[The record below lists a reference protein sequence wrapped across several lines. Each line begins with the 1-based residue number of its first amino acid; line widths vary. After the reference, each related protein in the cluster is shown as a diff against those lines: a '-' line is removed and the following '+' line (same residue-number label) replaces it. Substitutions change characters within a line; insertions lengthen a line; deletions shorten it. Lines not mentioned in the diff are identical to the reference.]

1 MGKPNP
7 DEQQPRRA
15 QSPHRKMPFDKDAV
29 AKSLKF
35 GKGDISGF
43 FQLFF
48 DNTGTVLTIVFLL
61 SINGIL
67 QPEEIYHGFLPGLG
81 LSMFLGNLYYSV
93 MGIRLAVSEG
103 RSDVTCQPYGISTP
117 AAFAFLFGILLPVS
131 LTVACPEDLDAAA
144 CTSYKSSTVLAVGCA
159 ANFIQGGISV
169 LLGICGPWVQR
180 VCPTASLVSALAGVG
195 FAFLALEN
203 IGIAYSS
210 PIVGLIP
217 LFLMLLLYFTGLRT
231 GVIPEA
237 LIIAMIGTAL
247 GWAFGD
253 LTGDAVVESA
263 SELGFRLPMFYAD
276 DLFGA
281 IQQLGPYLGVTI
293 PVAVTAAAN
302 TLMCWQTATKNGDVF
317 SLRETMIADGV
328 GTMLA
333 ACFGCPFGTTVYIG
347 HSAYKRLNATFGY
360 SLLNGIVYLIFTFT
374 GLIAVVQSIIPLTA
388 VLPLVVFVGFMVTSD
403 AFESVPFRHLPA
415 CIFGLMPS
423 VADWSA
429 TGCGA
434 GVSSGLTSFAQG
446 SLLVAMFL
454 AAILT
459 HMIDRCFL
467 SAAAWCSVASL
478 CSLFGL
484 IHSSEVGINFSA
496 NDWSQLRFFIAYISI
511 AAILLIVALVQRF
524 KPNLVDARVPNL
536 TNEMTI
542 AQLFEHARS
551 ATSTHPTS
559 NLELM
564 TSRVSL
570 PAMEKIEMP
579 ERSTSNTELGP
590 DSTSSSTK
598 EAETVVV

>member
-1 MGKPNP
+1 
-7 DEQQPRRA
+7 
-15 QSPHRKMPFDKDAV
+15 MPFDKDAV
-29 AKSLKF
+29 ANSITF

-48 DNTGTVLTIVFLL
+48 DNAGTVLTIVFLL

-131 LTVACPEDLDAAA
+131 LTIACPDDLDAAA

-195 FAFLALEN
+195 MAFLALEN
-203 IGIAYSS
+203 IGIAYAS

-231 GVIPEA
+231 GLIPEA
-237 LIIAMIGTAL
+237 LIIAVVGTAL

-263 SELGFRLPMFYAD
+263 SELGFRLPLFYAD
-276 DLFGA
+276 NLFGA
-281 IQQLGPYLGVTI
+281 IHQLGPYLGVTI

-328 GTMLA
+328 GTMIA

-360 SLLNGIVYLIFTFT
+360 SLLNGIIYLVFTFT

-423 VADWSA
+423 VADWA
-429 TGCGA
+429 VTGCGGAVSA
-434 GVSSGLTSFAQG
+434 GLAAFAQG
-446 SLLVAMFL
+446 SLLVAMFV
-454 AAILT
+454 AAIFT
-459 HMIDRCFL
+459 HLIDRTFL
-467 SAAAWCSVASL
+467 SAAAWCVGAAL
-478 CSLFGL
+478 CALFGL
-484 IHSSEVGINFSA
+484 IHNAEVGVNFTA
-496 NDWSQLRFFIAYISI
+496 NDSSQLRFFAAYMSV
-511 AAILLIVALVQRF
+511 ALILLAVALVQRSM
-524 KPNLVDARVPNL
+524 PALVDPPVAQR
-536 TNEMTI
+536 TNEMTVS
-542 AQLFEHARS
+542 QLFEYARS
-551 ATSTHPTS
+551 ATKTPVLS
-559 NLELM
+559 NLEAI
-564 TSRVSL
+564 TSGTAANS
-570 PAMEKIEMP
+570 PAARYKSGTKWPSVPDIQLSP
-579 ERSTSNTELGP
+579 TSDG
-590 DSTSSSTK
+590 SSTQ
-598 EAETVVV
+598 ELANACV